1 MKEKLKKQLRLIDDQ
16 NEFDDDELEMMIDD
30 GDYQLFDDGFKDAQ
44 EKRKV
49 LGELETRKEAMQKLE
64 QDMQKLYEL
73 FAEIALLVEHQ
84 GEQVD
89 DVMANVINT
98 EAYVEKANEDVKK
111 AVIYQSSARKKKI
124 CITIVCIILLII
136 GALIALWQLGVF
148 NKQIQQVTDF
158 IEDNTGI
165 QIDSSNLQGSI
176 DIQQEIQDALN
187 QL

>member
-1 MKEKLKKQLRLIDDQ
+1 
-16 NEFDDDELEMMIDD
+16 
-30 GDYQLFDDGFKDAQ
+30 
-44 EKRKV
+44 
-49 LGELETRKEAMQKLE
+49 MQKLE

-89 DVMANVINT
+89 NVMANVINT

-136 GALIALWQLGVF
+136 GALIALFVVKNKDKIANAASCASTGLGC
-148 NKQIQQVTDF
+148 TDLL
-158 IEDNTGI
+158 G
-165 QIDSSNLQGSI
+165 
-176 DIQQEIQDALN
+176 
-187 QL
+187 